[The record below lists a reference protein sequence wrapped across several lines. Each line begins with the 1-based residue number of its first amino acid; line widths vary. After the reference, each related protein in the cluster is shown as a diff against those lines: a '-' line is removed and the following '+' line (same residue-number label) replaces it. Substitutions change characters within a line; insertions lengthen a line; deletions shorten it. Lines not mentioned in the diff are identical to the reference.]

1 LKTKKYYETNEFKK
15 INREWEQKLKESGFS
30 DIEKPDVRFSNKIR
44 KEEIELCEK
53 QENHFDMCREYLN
66 SGKIKSIRNRSIFEL
81 YCEGFS
87 IREIED
93 RIINRNDFVPVKRKM
108 IHEVIKEILE
118 DVYG

>member
-15 INREWEQKLKESGFS
+15 INKEWEKKLKESGFS

-53 QENHFDMCREYLN
+53 TENHFDMCRDYLN
-66 SGKIKSIRNRSIFEL
+66 SGKIKNQLDFEIFSL
-81 YCEGFS
+81 YCEGHS
-87 IREIED
+87 TRTIESRLNKVLTHMAIST
-93 RIINRNDFVPVKRKM
+93 RINK
-108 IHEVIKEILE
+108 ILE